1 MRSFGPYFSTKQS
14 HLYPSHSLKTFLL
27 TALIPLILSVSLELD
42 YLSKKNKIKNGGVR
56 GRGGKNTTKLL
67 ESCLAN
73 FVELI

>member
-1 MRSFGPYFSTKQS
+1 MRSFGPYFSTKQN

-42 YLSKKNKIKNGGVR
+42 YLSKKKNKNGGVR
-56 GRGGKNTTKLL
+56 GREGKNTTKLL